1 MCKPEGQT
9 YSRVDRHRPC
19 PQGLS
24 TGQPGWRRPDGDAG
38 QYQELLELGEGR
50 APMSQPKEAVGSVG
64 TFRQSMQVRD
74 RRAEV
79 LGVGLPVLLGTWL

>member
-1 MCKPEGQT
+1 
-9 YSRVDRHRPC
+9 
-19 PQGLS
+19 
-24 TGQPGWRRPDGDAG
+24 
-38 QYQELLELGEGR
+38 
-50 APMSQPKEAVGSVG
+50 MSQPKEAVGSVG